1 MSALPGTTGRR
12 RIYLMRHG
20 HVDYFGPEIM
30 AAKGD
35 TKVVPLTPLGQEQA
49 KAAGLAL
56 SHVAFDR
63 AVCSGV
69 PRTRQTAEFVL
80 AAQET
85 KAPRLEEEPDLVE
98 IHGGSF
104 GKISS
109 RAELAAKMAY
119 HFDMADEPGA
129 TMLEGGEVFTNA
141 LDRAVAAVER
151 LLAEPGW
158 HTMLIAAHEGINRL
172 LLGWAAT
179 GTSRARALGAVRAFE
194 QDPACINVIDFDM
207 VPAADG
213 GIGTEIERALI
224 KSVNVTPYNYVK
236 HGMNMT
242 SLEAIFARSPR
253 PD

>member
-20 HVDYFGPEIM
+20 HVDYFGPEIR
-30 AAKGD
+30 AAGGD
-35 TKVVPLTPLGQEQA
+35 TKVVPLTPLGEEQA
-49 KAAGLAL
+49 KAAGQAL
-56 SHVAFDR
+56 SHVVLDR

-69 PRTRQTAEFVL
+69 PRTRQTAEHVL
-80 AAQET
+80 AAQEG
-85 KAPRLEEEPDLVE
+85 KVPFLEEEPELVE

-119 HFDMADEPGA
+119 HFDMAGEPGA
-129 TMLEGGEVFTNA
+129 TMLEGGEVFAEA
-141 LDRAVAAVER
+141 LRRTVSAVER

-172 LLGWAAT
+172 VLGWAAT
-179 GTSRARALGAVRAFE
+179 GCSVERALGAVRAFE

-213 GIGTEIERALI
+213 RVGTEIERALI

-242 SLEAIFARSPR
+242 SLEAIFSIQPR
-253 PD
+253 

>member
-20 HVDYFGPEIM
+20 HVDYFGPEIL
-30 AAKGD
+30 AAGGD
-35 TKVVPLTPLGQEQA
+35 TKVVPLTPLGREQA
-49 KAAGLAL
+49 KAAGAALA
-56 SHVAFDR
+56 HVALDR
-63 AVCSGV
+63 AICSGV

-80 AAQET
+80 AAQESS
-85 KAPRLEEEPDLVE
+85 APFLEEEPALVE

-104 GKISS
+104 GRISN
-109 RAELAAKMAY
+109 RTELAAKMAFY
-119 HFDMADEPGA
+119 FETAEMPGA
-129 TMLEGGEVFTNA
+129 TMLEGGEVFRDA
-141 LDRAVAAVER
+141 LTRAIGAVTR

-158 HTMLIAAHEGINRL
+158 HTALIAAHEGINRL
-172 LLGWAAT
+172 ILGWAAT
-179 GTSRARALGAVRAFE
+179 GCSLERALGAVRAFE

-213 GIGTEIERALI
+213 SIGTEIQRSLI

-242 SLEAIFARSPR
+242 SLEAIFAREPR
-253 PD
+253 

>member
-30 AAKGD
+30 AAGGD
-35 TKVVPLTPLGQEQA
+35 PKVVPLTPLGEEQA

-56 SHVAFDR
+56 SHVAVDR

-69 PRTRQTAEFVL
+69 PRTRQTAQLVL
-80 AAQET
+80 AAQEA
-85 KAPRLEEEPDLVE
+85 KPPVLEEEPALVE
-98 IHGGSF
+98 IHGGRF
-104 GKISS
+104 GRVTS
-109 RAELAAKMAY
+109 RAELAARMTY
-119 HFDMADEPGA
+119 HFDMAGEPGA
-129 TMLEGGEVFTNA
+129 TMLDGGEAFGDA
-141 LDRAVAAVER
+141 LRRATSAVER

-172 LLGWAAT
+172 ILGWAAT
-179 GTSRARALGAVRAFE
+179 GCSHANALSAVRAFE

-207 VPAADG
+207 VPAG
-213 GIGTEIERALI
+213 NGEMGTEIQRALI

-242 SLEAIFARSPR
+242 SLEAIFAKNPC
-253 PD
+253 

>member
-1 MSALPGTTGRR
+1 MTALPGTTGRR

-20 HVDYFGPEIM
+20 HVDYFGPEIL
-30 AAKGD
+30 AAGGD

-49 KAAGLAL
+49 TAAGKAL
-56 SHVAFDR
+56 SHVRFDR

-69 PRTRQTAEFVL
+69 PRTRQTAERVL
-80 AAQET
+80 AEQSIEV
-85 KAPRLEEEPDLVE
+85 PFLEVEPDLIE

-104 GKISS
+104 GNVKS

-119 HFDMADEPGA
+119 YFETAGEPGA
-129 TMLEGGEVFTNA
+129 TMLEGGEVFAEAQRRTVGA
-141 LDRAVAAVER
+141 ITR

-158 HTMLIAAHEGINRL
+158 HTALVAAHEGTNRL
-172 LLGWAAT
+172 ILGWAAT
-179 GTSRARALGAVRAFE
+179 GCSPKEGLKAVQAFE
-194 QDPACINVIDFDM
+194 QDPACINVLDFDM

-213 GIGTEIERALI
+213 SVGTEIQRSLI

-242 SLEAIFARSPR
+242 SLEAIFAREPL
-253 PD
+253 

>member
-30 AAKGD
+30 AAGGD

-49 KAAGLAL
+49 KTAGKAL
-56 SHVAFDR
+56 SHVALDR
-63 AVCSGV
+63 AICSGV

-80 AAQET
+80 AAQEA
-85 KAPRLEEEPDLVE
+85 KAPFLEEEPALVE

-104 GKISS
+104 GKTSS
-109 RAELAAKMAY
+109 RTELAAKMAY
-119 HFDMADEPGA
+119 YFETAAEPGA
-129 TMLEGGEVFTNA
+129 TMLDGGEVFGDA
-141 LDRAVAAVER
+141 LARAVGSVKR

-158 HTMLIAAHEGINRL
+158 HTALIAAHEGINRL
-172 LLGWAAT
+172 ILGWAAT
-179 GTSRARALGAVRAFE
+179 GCSLERALSAVQSFE

-213 GIGTEIERALI
+213 GVGTEIQRSLI

-242 SLEAIFARSPR
+242 SLEAIFSKDPR
-253 PD
+253 

>member
-30 AAKGD
+30 AAGGD

-49 KAAGLAL
+49 KAAGIAL
-56 SHVAFDR
+56 SHVTLDR

-80 AAQET
+80 AGQEG
-85 KAPRLEEEPDLVE
+85 KAPFLEEEPELVE

-104 GKISS
+104 GRISS
-109 RAELAAKMAY
+109 RAELAAKMAF
-119 HFDMADEPGA
+119 HFDMAGEPGA
-129 TMLEGGEVFTNA
+129 TMLDGGEVFEDA
-141 LDRAVAAVER
+141 LRRAVRSLER

-158 HTMLIAAHEGINRL
+158 HTMLITAHEGINRL

-179 GTSRARALGAVRAFE
+179 GCSLARALSAVRAFE

-213 GIGTEIERALI
+213 SLGTEIQRAII

-242 SLEAIFARSPR
+242 SLEAIFSKDPR
-253 PD
+253 